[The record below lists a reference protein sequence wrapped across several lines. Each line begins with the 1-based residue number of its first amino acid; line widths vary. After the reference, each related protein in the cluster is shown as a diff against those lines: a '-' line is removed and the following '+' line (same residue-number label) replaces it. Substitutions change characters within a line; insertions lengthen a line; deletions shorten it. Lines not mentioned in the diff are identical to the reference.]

1 MDGFSLKPTSVPV
14 SISPPDS
21 DLEQTQSLVEEQTFF
36 MFETHGVVTLAAK
49 AMSQDR
55 VG

>member
-1 MDGFSLKPTSVPV
+1 MSTYVPV
-14 SISPPDS
+14 SISPRDS